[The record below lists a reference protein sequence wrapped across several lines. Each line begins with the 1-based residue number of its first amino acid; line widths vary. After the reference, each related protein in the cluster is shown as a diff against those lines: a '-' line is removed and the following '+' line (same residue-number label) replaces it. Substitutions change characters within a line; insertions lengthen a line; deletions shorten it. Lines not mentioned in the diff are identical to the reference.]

1 MATVKRWGSGRQG
14 TYRGPDG
21 RERTRTFRLNVE
33 AEGWVSEQNSAM
45 RHGDW
50 IDLIASCLTFGEFA
64 LAWQAAPG
72 HRAPPAPLVDS
83 HLRRISCRPSAPGRS
98 PESGQARSKHGCEV
112 ATTGS
117 LRRPSNQLSPTV

>member
-50 IDLIASCLTFGEFA
+50 IDLIASRLTFGEFA
-64 LAWQAAPG
+64 LAWQAAQV
-72 HRAPPAPLVDS
+72 HRATTAALVDS

-112 ATTGS
+112 AATSS
-117 LRRPSNQLSPTV
+117 LRRPSRLRSATC